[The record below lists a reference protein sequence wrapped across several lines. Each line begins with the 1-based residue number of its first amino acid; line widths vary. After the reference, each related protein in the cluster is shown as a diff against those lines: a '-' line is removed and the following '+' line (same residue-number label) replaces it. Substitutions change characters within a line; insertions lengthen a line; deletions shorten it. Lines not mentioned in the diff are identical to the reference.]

1 MSPELAFLLT
11 LALRMAITAA
21 FVVSASV
28 ITERSGPVI
37 GALVATL
44 PISAGPSYVFLA
56 LDHDAAFIAEG
67 ALASLPINAAT
78 IFLGLTYVVLAQR
91 QNALVSCLGAV
102 AVWIALASIIRSVQ
116 WTLAGGLIV
125 NAIAFAICV
134 PLLRRFRHVKM
145 PLITRRWYDIPLR
158 AALVATL
165 VATVVTASGWV
176 GPKVSGIIALFP
188 IVFTSMMLILHP
200 RIGGPPTA
208 AVIANSAGGLMGLGI
223 AIAMINV
230 AALRFG
236 SAIGLEPRAGDL
248 RRAGISGCGGG
259 AGGSWCSSPSFRAVE
274 DANPESRDSGFDA
287 SHRPGM
293 TIRVRLQP
301 CRRLIVTDAGRP
313 ARLAAEQD
321 WGARWRDCTR
331 SNTTSTTAP
340 AAACCTPMPARCSAA
355 TRHSPISAATR
366 MSAAKSSP
374 GSGPGATAR
383 RRTTG
388 RWSVPTRS
396 PSACAAGRRASAIAS
411 RVTWWRTPARCFA
424 LS

>member
-11 LALRMAITAA
+11 LALRMAVTAA
-21 FVVSASV
+21 FVVTASV

-91 QNALVSCLGAV
+91 RSALVSCLGAV
-102 AVWIALASIIRSVQ
+102 AVWIALAAIIRSVQ

-158 AALVATL
+158 ASLVATL
-165 VATVVTASGWV
+165 VATVVTLSGWV
-176 GPKVSGIIALFP
+176 GPKISGIIALFP
-188 IVFTSMMLILHP
+188 VVFTSMMLILHP

-208 AVIANSAGGLMGLGI
+208 AVIANGGWGLIGFGI
-223 AIAMINV
+223 AIAVLHV

-236 SAIGLEPRAGDL
+236 SAIALSLALATCVSWNVGLWWNGR
-248 RRAGISGCGGG
+248 
-259 AGGSWCSSPSFRAVE
+259 
-274 DANPESRDSGFDA
+274 
-287 SHRPGM
+287 
-293 TIRVRLQP
+293 
-301 CRRLIVTDAGRP
+301 RRLKR
-313 ARLAAEQD
+313 
-321 WGARWRDCTR
+321 
-331 SNTTSTTAP
+331 
-340 AAACCTPMPARCSAA
+340 
-355 TRHSPISAATR
+355 
-366 MSAAKSSP
+366 
-374 GSGPGATAR
+374 
-383 RRTTG
+383 
-388 RWSVPTRS
+388 
-396 PSACAAGRRASAIAS
+396 
-411 RVTWWRTPARCFA
+411 
-424 LS
+424 